1 MASSQ
6 MLRTEKVVTA
16 AGGRSA
22 YRAEGTIPYRGSGKS
37 RCRGTGKGLYHA
49 ACRRPY
55 RPQEI
60 PPARSPCSAAKGQA
74 TRPSGSVAEGTLS
87 IILGN
92 GKPKSG
98 SMLDYLGKYPNY

>member
-1 MASSQ
+1 
-6 MLRTEKVVTA
+6 MLTGPRGLFLTAAQEKVVAVALERVLTTPPV
-16 AGGRSA
+16 
-22 YRAEGTIPYRGSGKS
+22 EDLTV
-37 RCRGTGKGLYHA
+37 H
-49 ACRRPY
+49 RRFLL
-55 RPQEI
+55 
-60 PPARSPCSAAKGQA
+60 RSPCSAAKGQA